1 MNRYIFILLLFTFL
15 ILWPAEIIFGQQTA
29 IYKQPEAK
37 YRLAYELFEKQKYG
51 AAQEQFTEIIQSIE
65 NKRSLIRIESEYYD
79 AVCALKLENGDAEYK
94 LMSFIENHPGHS
106 NSQLAYF
113 QYGKLQFKKGKFK
126 KALALLKEVNIY
138 NLNQDERSEY
148 FFKKG
153 YCLFKQ
159 EDYSRAKT
167 EFRKLINGDT
177 RYTPDGT
184 YYYAYIAYLE
194 GDYESAIENFEKIKE
209 LRAYNKIAPLFLA
222 HIYHKQ
228 QNYNKMLDMAI
239 PLYNSASNKDKPE
252 LALLI
257 GDAYYQNG
265 NYKEAEQYLEFHER
279 SSRKALSRE
288 NSYELAYTLY
298 KNGRYQDAIYYFQDV
313 AKENDELSQNAYYH
327 LGYCYLKTDQKKF
340 ASTAF
345 ATAFKYAFDKQI
357 AEDALF
363 NYAKLSMEV
372 SRDPYNTAISNLEKY
387 IGDYPDSD
395 RINEAYTYLVN
406 LYLSTNNY
414 SEALE
419 SIGKIKNKTKEL
431 DVAYQKILFFK
442 GIELFNQN
450 EFNEAINMFKRS
462 QDYNFDQKITNEAS
476 FWTGEAF
483 YRQNNYWAAIKYYRE
498 YLSSG
503 SAVQSDIYPVAL
515 YNMGYAHFKRK
526 SYENAITYF
535 KKFINKHKDADPKM
549 VNDAYIRTGDCYF
562 IIKEYK
568 QAIRNYNEAIR
579 MKLIDTDYALKQK
592 AITQGAL
599 GKINDKINT
608 LNLMLKNY
616 PKSPLAD
623 DAKYEIATSYLILNN
638 NQKALDY
645 FNRVVKEHPKSSYA
659 TKAMLKTGLIYYSQN
674 KNEQA
679 IRTLKDIIEKYPGSS
694 QSKEA
699 LASLRNIYIDLNK
712 VDEYYTYANGLSF
725 TDVSMTE
732 QDSTTYIAAENIY
745 MENRC
750 DDAIAA
756 FGSYIDRFPNGYFSA
771 NANYYKAEC
780 LIRKKDNEKALKA
793 LRNVINLPGSGFT
806 TNALLKASEITYELK
821 NYPEA
826 LKYYIQLEEVAGN
839 NNNLLISLAGQ
850 MRCNYI
856 LEKYDQANAV
866 AQKLLKTE
874 TVSNEIINEAHIY
887 LARSFFHLDDLNNA
901 QREFAITEKLTD
913 TEIGAEAKY
922 HLAFLAFEMG
932 EYHEAENLIFEL
944 IDHYAAYDY
953 WVARSFILLADVY
966 MKLDN
971 IFQAKQTLQSIIDN
985 YEGPEL
991 VIIAQQKLDSISN
1004 KQ

>member
-1 MNRYIFILLLFTFL
+1 MNRYIFILSLFTFL

-37 YRLAYELFEKQKYG
+37 YRLAYELFEKHKYG

-79 AVCALKLENGDAEYK
+79 AVCALELENGDAEYK
-94 LMSFIENHPGHS
+94 LMSFIENHPDHS

-113 QYGKLQFKKGKFK
+113 QYGKLQFKKGKYK

-159 EDYSRAKT
+159 EKYSRAKT

-177 RYTPDGT
+177 RYTPDAT

-194 GDYESAIENFEKIKE
+194 GDYESALENFEKIKE

-222 HIYHKQ
+222 HIYHQQ
-228 QNYNKMLDMAI
+228 QNYDEMLDMAL

-265 NYKEAEQYLEFHER
+265 NYKEAEQYLKFHER

-345 ATAFKYAFDKQI
+345 ATAFKYDFDKQI

-372 SRDPYNTAISNLEKY
+372 SRDPYITAISNLEKY
-387 IGDYPDSD
+387 ISDYPDSD

-431 DVAYQKILFFK
+431 DVAYQKILFFR

-462 QDYNFDQKITNEAS
+462 QDYNFDQKITNETS
-476 FWTGEAF
+476 FWIGEAF

-535 KKFINKHKDADPKM
+535 KKFINKHKDADLKM
-549 VNDAYIRTGDCYF
+549 INDTYIRTGDCYF

-579 MKLIDTDYALKQK
+579 MKLIDTDYALRQK
-592 AITQGAL
+592 AITQGAS
-599 GKINDKINT
+599 GKFNDKINT
-608 LNLMLKNY
+608 LKLMLKNY
-616 PKSPLAD
+616 PKSPLAN
-623 DAKYEIATSYLILNN
+623 DAKYEIATSYLILNDE
-638 NQKALDY
+638 QKALDY

-679 IRTLKDIIEKYPGSS
+679 IRTLKNIIEKYPGSP

-732 QDSTTYIAAENIY
+732 QDSITYIAAENIY

-780 LIRKKDNEKALKA
+780 LIRKKDNKKALKA

-806 TNALLKASEITYELK
+806 TNALLNASEITYELK

-850 MRCNYI
+850 MRCSYI
-856 LEKYDQANAV
+856 LEKYNQANAA

-901 QREFAITEKLTD
+901 QREFTITEKLTD

-922 HLAFLAFEMG
+922 YLAFLAFEIG
-932 EYHEAENLIFEL
+932 KYHEAENQIFEL

-971 IFQAKQTLQSIIDN
+971 TFQAKQTLQSIIDN
-985 YEGPEL
+985 YKGPEL
-991 VIIAQQKLDSISN
+991 IIIAQQKLDSINN